1 MMKLVLLSLL
11 INGISAFSTPKSP
24 AYRTSL
30 AVSKETIMSSPDTTE
45 LGKVWDPLGLA
56 DIGSE
61 ETLAWYRHSEIKH
74 GRVGEFFSFS
84 DLKNFCLSDFRHQ
97 ECHYSMFEIH

>member
-1 MMKLVLLSLL
+1 
-11 INGISAFSTPKSP
+11 
-24 AYRTSL
+24 
-30 AVSKETIMSSPDTTE
+30 MSSPDTTE

-74 GRVGEFFSFS
+74 GRVGEFSLFLIERIFVHLIS
-84 DLKNFCLSDFRHQ
+84 NIRNVT
-97 ECHYSMFEIH
+97 MFEISLISLSKSNNYLSSVKQNQQWLHSLDGGQ

>member
-1 MMKLVLLSLL
+1 MKLFLLSL
-11 INGISAFSTPKSP
+11 IVNGISAFSTSKSP
-24 AYRTSL
+24 AFKTNL

-61 ETLAWYRHSEIKH
+61 ETLAWYRHAEIKH
-74 GRVGEFFSFS
+74 GRVGAFFI
-84 DLKNFCLSDFRHQ
+84 LITLRDF
-97 ECHYSMFEIH
+97 